1 MIARERLSLH
11 ADRPESLFQVV
22 HGHSP
27 RKRGAPSLGSH
38 TLDSRR
44 RRRKIRYALAAFGL
58 AVCLLLLLI
67 NAESVR
73 KLALDGLTALRYRA
87 HSTLREGRMDVG
99 PTCAPESSRESSKG
113 GKSKRRRA
121 IVTLMRTEKYL
132 PLLDHLACSV
142 AKSNPDVEFAVMATR
157 SMSPITA
164 RKLEE
169 RGLKLIYV
177 EELEYPNVYEQRFR
191 HNWLKVQ
198 AWDLP
203 YDEILL
209 VDSDTVILEDVSSL
223 FDLPARFAAV
233 GDQLN
238 RLQEFKFPR
247 STRMLQGGV
256 LFLRPCPAVA
266 SHMRTLLDAN
276 PVLRFSTSNAEQE
289 FFSWYFRHEAIIL
302 PDRYNTLPSRLDV
315 HNGEPP
321 AIVHFTSNK
330 PFASYQTADGPYR
343 FLCTKHEIELMNK
356 QRYQER
362 HGKGRKGHGQE
373 QEQSD
378 PS

>member
-1 MIARERLSLH
+1 M
-11 ADRPESLFQVV
+11 
-22 HGHSP
+22 
-27 RKRGAPSLGSH
+27 
-38 TLDSRR
+38 
-44 RRRKIRYALAAFGL
+44 AAFGL

-73 KLALDGLTALRYRA
+73 KLALDGLTALRYRT

-99 PTCAPESSRESSKG
+99 PTCAPESSRESSGSSSSSSSGQQSFKG

-121 IVTLMRTEKYL
+121 IVTLIRTEKYL

-247 STRMLQGGV
+247 STRILQGGV

-302 PDRYNTLPSRLDV
+302 PDRYNMLPSRLDV

-343 FLCTKHEIELMNK
+343 FLCTKHEIE

-362 HGKGRKGHGQE
+362 HGTDR
-373 QEQSD
+373 
-378 PS
+378 